1 MSLEKTWQSFM
12 NYVLDSSSATNTGK
26 NAVWFIKAFLTGQVG
41 GAKNVQGLWTI
52 DSSCDGTTAGT
63 AGDGVDRWGTVGSS
77 AGGSGTAASFS
88 SGATIPGA
96 VRMTGLSGMASGDV
110 GNFFTISNSASSP
123 NNGTFKIV
131 HFVSSTSVD
140 VYNPSA
146 VVSDANNGSIHW
158 AEVGAWTF
166 NAAKIVVAAA
176 GSAHSWAVLK
186 SPAALGPLYLIV
198 EAGSISYGAC
208 FTISKTQPSGG
219 TTLNRPTAVDELTGA
234 AWRDTIV
241 YSNGGAAKMH
251 GSIATDGN
259 WHTMLS
265 QDGDASSKIYSFQT
279 VQVLADTH
287 ATDTAPFFCF
297 FQNSVSNP
305 LLRAN
310 IQNGQGGMRTSDNK
324 FNIGPVSS
332 GNAYMQPMFW
342 LQDDSTNWLESM
354 TADFTDS
361 AYDDL
366 PIYWVAAYGQRSI
379 RGRWI
384 DYRWC
389 TQNLANNSF
398 EPATGTIE
406 SISMGNVWVPAD
418 AAIVF

>member
-12 NYVLDSSSATNTGK
+12 NYALDSSSVANTGK
-26 NAVWFIKAFLTGQVG
+26 NALWFIKAFLTGQVG
-41 GAKNVQGLWTI
+41 GAKNVQGLWTL

-77 AGGSGTAASFS
+77 AGGSGTTASFS

-96 VRMTGLSGMASGDV
+96 VRMTGLTGMTSGDV
-110 GNFFTISNSASSP
+110 GNFFTISNGASAV

-146 VVSDANNGSIHW
+146 VVGDTNNGSIHW
-158 AEVGAWTF
+158 AEVGSWTF
-166 NAAKIVVAAA
+166 DASKIVNAAA
-176 GSAHSWAVLK
+176 GTAHSWAVLK
-186 SPAALGPLYLIV
+186 SPAALGPVYMVL
-198 EAGSISYGAC
+198 EAGSAPYLAC
-208 FTISKTQPSGG
+208 FTLSKTQPSGG
-219 TTLNRPTAVDELTGA
+219 TTSNRPTASDELTGP
-234 AWRDTIV
+234 AWRDTFIF
-241 YSNGGAAKMH
+241 SNGGTAKMH

-259 WHTMLS
+259 WHTMVS
-265 QDGDASSKIYSFQT
+265 QDGDTKIYSFQT
-279 VQVLADTH
+279 FQILADTH
-287 ATDTAPFFCF
+287 ATDTAPYFAF
-297 FQNSVSNP
+297 FQNSNSNP
-305 LLRAN
+305 VTRTNL
-310 IQNGQGGMRTSDNK
+310 QTGQGAMRTTDNK
-324 FNIGPVSS
+324 LSIGPGAGSS
-332 GNAYMQPMFW
+332 IYMQPLYW
-342 LQDDSTNWLESM
+342 IQDDSANWIESM

-389 TQNLANNSF
+389 SPNLANNSF
-398 EPATGTIE
+398 EPASGTVE
-406 SISMGNVWVPAD
+406 SIAMGNIWIPAD